1 MFTAALPQTTFT
13 FVQYQAKGDDPN
25 RYEVIQ
31 GEVFMSP
38 PPTINH
44 EIILGNIAEALRA
57 YLKDHLLGQ
66 VWTGRFALSF
76 PDDTRGWVEPDLLF
90 IRSGRDLR
98 NEEDTRFEGVPDLL
112 VEVQS
117 PSTAHYD
124 EVEKL
129 ARYAAAGVP
138 EYWLVNPRE
147 RAVLVLWK
155 PQGHLYQARMR
166 HTFGESLS
174 STVIPGFSMPVDQV
188 FAGVRWDRIL

>member
-1 MFTAALPQTTFT
+1 MSTAALPQTTFT
-13 FVQYQAKGDDPN
+13 FAHYQAKGDDPN

-44 EIILGNIAEALRA
+44 EIILGNLADALRS
-57 YLKDHLLGQ
+57 YLSAHPLGQ
-66 VWTGRFALSF
+66 VWVGRFALSF
-76 PDDTRGWVEPDLLF
+76 PDDPRGWVEPDLLF

-117 PSTAHYD
+117 PSTTHYD

-155 PQGHLYQARMR
+155 PQSHLYQARMR
-166 HTFGESLS
+166 YTAGESLA
-174 STVIPGFSMPVDQV
+174 STVVPGFSMPLDQV
-188 FAGVRWDRIL
+188 FAGVRWDRVL